1 MTEPRIL
8 ARRLGLAAAAGL
20 VLIAATACAAGH
32 ARPAAARL
40 AEASP
45 AAGTYVALGD
55 SYTAAPLTVNELGS
69 PAGCLR
75 SDKSYPA
82 LVAAALHPAA
92 FTDVSC
98 YGAHTSDMLAAQ
110 RTLTGRNQP
119 QLSAL
124 SRRDSL
130 VTIQIGGNDV
140 GFGEVLAACAT
151 LSLTDP
157 WGAPCRAHYTSGGTD
172 RLDRAITALRPR
184 IAALL
189 AGARHRAPRARV
201 LLLGYPDL
209 LPARGTGCWPEVPL
223 AAGDVAYLRG
233 EEVRLNDMLAAQ
245 AARAGDTFV
254 NTYAASVGHDACQP
268 GGVKWVE
275 GLVPSSVALPFHP
288 NTAGE
293 RAMAREVL
301 AALRVKCRPT
311 FCAD

>member
-1 MTEPRIL
+1 MMRPRAG
-8 ARRLGLAAAAGL
+8 ARRWGLIAAAGL
-20 VLIAATACAAGH
+20 VLLAATACSAGH

-40 AEASP
+40 ADINP

-55 SYTAAPLTVNELGS
+55 SYTSAPLSVNELGP

-75 SDKSYPA
+75 SDQSYPA
-82 LVAAALHPAA
+82 LVTRALHPAG

-98 YGAHTSDMLAAQ
+98 YGAHTADMLAAQ
-110 RTLTGRNQP
+110 QTLTGRNRP

-130 VTIQIGGNDV
+130 VTIQVGGNDV
-140 GFGEVLAACAT
+140 GFGQVLATCAA

-157 WGAPCRAHYTSGGTD
+157 WGAPCRAHYDSGGTD
-172 RLDRAITALRPR
+172 RLGRAIAALRPR

-189 AGARHRAPRARV
+189 AQARHRAPRARV

-209 LPARGTGCWPEVPL
+209 LPARGDGCWPEVPV
-223 AAGDVAYLRG
+223 AHGDVAYLRG
-233 EEVRLNDMLAAQ
+233 EEVRMNRMLAGQ

-254 NTYAASVGHDACQP
+254 DTYTPSLDHDACQS
-268 GGVKWVE
+268 GSVKWVE
-275 GLVPSSVALPFHP
+275 GLIPSSVALPFHP
-288 NTAGE
+288 NATGE

-301 AALRVKCRPT
+301 AAVRGG
-311 FCAD
+311 

>member
-1 MTEPRIL
+1 MMRL
-8 ARRLGLAAAAGL
+8 RAGARHWGLAAAAAS

-32 ARPAAARL
+32 GRPAAARL
-40 AEASP
+40 ADANP

-55 SYTAAPLTVNELGS
+55 SYTSAPLTLNELGS

-75 SDKSYPA
+75 SDRSYPA
-82 LVAAALHPAA
+82 LVAGALHPAG
-92 FTDVSC
+92 FVDVSC
-98 YGAHTSDMLAAQ
+98 YGAHTADMAAAQ
-110 RTLTGRNQP
+110 HTLTGSNRP

-140 GFGEVLAACAT
+140 GFGTVLATCAA

-172 RLDRAITALRPR
+172 RLGRAIAALGPR

-189 AGARHRAPRARV
+189 AGARHRAPRARL

-209 LPARGTGCWPEVPL
+209 LPVRGSGCWPEVPL
-223 AAGDVAYLRG
+223 ARGDVAYLRG
-233 EEVRLNDMLAAQ
+233 EEMRMNGMLAAR
-245 AARAGDTFV
+245 AARAGDTYV
-254 NTYAASVGHDACQP
+254 NTFAASVGHDACQP
-268 GGVKWVE
+268 AGVKWVE

-288 NTAGE
+288 NAAGE
-293 RAMAREVL
+293 RAMSREVL
-301 AALRVKCRPT
+301 AALHWPAGRPS
-311 FCAD
+311 